1 MYCPIHCVK
10 TQRWKNVDRL
20 QISDFVISIHSCLLN
35 GQVTKILKII
45 EKRAFS
51 FLTGKMAKPF
61 PRFCMRGEFHS
72 FASSILR
79 SVRQFLLYSA
89 ITNSMIITEGAFE
102 GEKPSYSS
110 LFFSF
115 SINIHLFWISK
126 SKKSMNYTIH
136 KVIKTLT
143 WIFKYG

>member
-10 TQRWKNVDRL
+10 RQRWKNVDRL
-20 QISDFVISIHSCLLN
+20 QISDFVISIHSWLLN

-61 PRFCMRGEFHS
+61 PRFVCGVSFTPSLLLS
-72 FASSILR
+72 FALSVNSCFIARLR
-79 SVRQFLLYSA
+79 IQWSLLRAPS
-89 ITNSMIITEGAFE
+89 

-115 SINIHLFWISK
+115 SINIHHFWISK

-136 KVIKTLT
+136 KVIKTFT
-143 WIFKYG
+143 WIFKYR